1 MTTPKPISTKNA
13 TKRSADEMRLPM
25 VVGGELKDADWEQD
39 ITRDRRVA
47 KDRVVYRNGYRARP
61 EGIGC
66 IAMNAR
72 SPSAGLGHER

>member
-1 MTTPKPISTKNA
+1 
-13 TKRSADEMRLPM
+13 M
-25 VVGGELKDADWEQD
+25 VIAGELKDADWEQD

-47 KDRVVYRNGYRARP
+47 KDRVVYSRNGYRARP

-72 SPSAGLGHER
+72 SSRAGLGQNRKPTRTTMSFR